1 MAAIVR
7 PAFYPNDKEHMEM
20 KSSIAPLAR
29 PALFATALALALAA
43 CGGADPATNAAG
55 AAGAPADAPTTA
67 SASASASASA
77 VPRFAD
83 GHDACFSAVAAELG
97 ADASVSEIT
106 SLFSADSG
114 ELQVCTVDYQ
124 DPDDPR
130 KLVGQ
135 RLDPATGQFS
145 EPHDIE
151 LSVSGNAADF
161 RLEDYLLPLSQ
172 VDVAALSAVMDA
184 QKPALDGIYSS
195 YSWTGVRLV
204 PPGAFSDEHTL
215 RLDLEGRL
223 ASNDIKNNGYLS
235 VSTDGAT
242 VAANHLL
249 P

>member
-1 MAAIVR
+1 
-7 PAFYPNDKEHMEM
+7 M

-29 PALFATALALALAA
+29 PALFATALALGLAA

>member
-1 MAAIVR
+1 
-7 PAFYPNDKEHMEM
+7 MEM

-67 SASASASASA
+67 PTTASASASA

-83 GHDACFSAVAAELG
+83 GHDACFSAVAADLG

-114 ELQVCTVDYQ
+114 ELQVCSVDYQ
-124 DPDDPR
+124 NPDDPR

-151 LSVSGNAADF
+151 LTVSGNAADF

-172 VDVAALSAVMDA
+172 VDAAAL
-184 QKPALDGIYSS
+184 P
-195 YSWTGVRLV
+195 
-204 PPGAFSDEHTL
+204 
-215 RLDLEGRL
+215 
-223 ASNDIKNNGYLS
+223 
-235 VSTDGAT
+235 
-242 VAANHLL
+242 
-249 P
+249 